1 MEIST
6 KFMAT
11 LISIVIFL
19 VTPYG
24 ILWSINALLVNSI
37 SLFNPIAITLETYA
51 AMLVLVLIYVIIIK
65 PAPPKN
71 HKCGITLNEN
81 E

>member
-11 LISIVIFL
+11 LINIVIFL

-24 ILWSINALLVNSI
+24 ILWSINTLLVNSI

-65 PAPPKN
+65 PAPPT
-71 HKCGITLNEN
+71 HQCGITLNEN